1 MSRYGGFRVGKYR
14 ILTEW
19 DSRKSPSSN
28 IAAPASITEFEYS
41 TAQGIWNLNSTVQFP
56 KQLPA
61 VTFAGISGSK
71 GEVSGNITLPTI
83 SSNQMIVFMERANSS
98 TPPTLRNGF
107 TNILTQSITSPAARS
122 IRLQYRLGGSTETFS
137 TASAACYIVLNNATT
152 AGVFNSSGTTAAATT
167 TILSPTLAGIN
178 TDGKSFIFTTSYF
191 PSAITSTA
199 SPYTTVSGVGGYIQ
213 NPTTTTL
220 AAANITHSTTA
231 YTLSAAVEFRP

>member
-1 MSRYGGFRVGKYR
+1 MSRYGGFRINR
-14 ILTEW
+14 ILTDW
-19 DSRKSPSSN
+19 NNRKSSS
-28 IAAPASITEFEYS
+28 AGTVPAPTTVKDIDYS
-41 TAQGIWNLNSTVQFP
+41 KIQGIWTLNSTTQFP

-98 TPPTLRNGF
+98 TPPALRSGF

-122 IRLQYRLGGSTETFS
+122 IRLQYRLGGSTVTFS
-137 TASAACYIVLNNATT
+137 TTTAACYIVLDNATT
-152 AGVFNSSGTTAAATT
+152 VGVFNSSGTTAGATT

-178 TDGKSFIFTTSYF
+178 TDGKSFIFTTSYL

-213 NPTTTTL
+213 NFTTTTL

-231 YTLSAAVEFRP
+231 YTISAVVEFRP